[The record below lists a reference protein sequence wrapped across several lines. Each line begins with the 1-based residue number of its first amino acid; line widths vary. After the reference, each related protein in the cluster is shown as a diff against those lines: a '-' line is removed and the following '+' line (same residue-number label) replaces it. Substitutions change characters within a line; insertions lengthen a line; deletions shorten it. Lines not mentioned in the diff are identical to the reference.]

1 MDNIFVSSRLFARP
15 SFSEGLSRVIDL
27 GSTLQDYNTS
37 NNENEAD
44 SEALLNDWRTVGKDI
59 EIAAKRYEQKVA
71 SA

>member
-15 SFSEGLSRVIDL
+15 SFSEGISRVIDL

-37 NNENEAD
+37 NSEIEAD
-44 SEALLNDWRTVGKDI
+44 AKALFDDWKMVGRDI
-59 EIAAKRYEQKVA
+59 EIAAKRYEQKIA